1 MAIYVILS
9 PFAMVIENEFDKQ
22 YLGRQDKVIII
33 FILILILLILI
44 LISLG
49 DQPMSCQVVIIVN

>member
-33 FILILILLILI
+33 
-44 LISLG
+44 
-49 DQPMSCQVVIIVN
+49 VIVIMIYDFNLV